1 MYDWE
6 QNIQTVTITI
16 PLAYKVDPKKFESVV
31 TENYVKLN
39 IPELKILKFIDLYD
53 TIDIDCSNIVLE
65 NNRILFYLKKVS
77 ETKWPTLEFKSK
89 NKEELKE
96 RRKAAEDKLNKRI
109 ENERQLADNKKIEM
123 GKFVIDKSITIDEE
137 RRKDLNEKKNFEKKQ
152 AENEINQFVEQIKK
166 EVKLNQISNNQ
177 LDSGDKNKKIK
188 SVHNINEWNHIYQNN
203 IREEETLIQNTKN
216 QSEDGKIVSRNIE
229 NKIFDEQQ
237 LKQRKC
243 ENKIIIY
250 ILLNI

>member
-65 NNRILFYLKKVS
+65 NNRILFYLKKIS
-77 ETKWPTLEFKSK
+77 ETKWPTLEFKTK

-109 ENERQLADNKKIEM
+109 ENEKQLADNKKNEI
-123 GKFVIDKSITIDEE
+123 GKFVIEKSITIDEE
-137 RRKDLNEKKNFEKKQ
+137 RRKDLNDKKNFEKKQ

-177 LDSGDKNKKIK
+177 LEKDDKNKTIT
-188 SVHNINEWNHIYQNN
+188 SVQNLKESNHIYQNN
-203 IREEETLIQNTKN
+203 IREEETVKQNIKN
-216 QSEDGKIVSRNIE
+216 QSKDGKIVTINLE

-237 LKQRKC
+237 LKQGRC
-243 ENKIIIY
+243 
-250 ILLNI
+250 